1 MRRISTNTYSG
12 QHGLWYVA
20 TGQFAR
26 WATMNLTLLSGGRL
40 SGRIAND
47 PREPIAFTRVAPMGA
62 GRW

>member
-26 WATMNLTLLSGGRL
+26 WATMNLTLPGGTD
-40 SGRIAND
+40 GRRPLVTPGHRA
-47 PREPIAFTRVAPMGA
+47 
-62 GRW
+62 